1 MTIILTSSSPL
12 NFENSYS
19 VEAGYADEKRHFD
32 HHGAYSELQCPAN
45 NERIPAVNPETCVIS
60 HMDAD
65 TLVGLWR
72 LWGNEDIPSKNL
84 QSGLDFE
91 LIEKI
96 DLNGS
101 SADPSGQ
108 SKELSFMVG
117 VGVLARTLQMP
128 RPSEE
133 GVDVTELVL
142 LMINTPVKKVI
153 EMGLKAQKEAE
164 KAYKDCL
171 IEKAGKKALFSIGAN
186 DSLDPSRPYQDG
198 IEVVVVY
205 RQHYQSISVYC
216 DPSSEHAFAGSI
228 LGGIEFAGHPKACG
242 SPRGVSQ
249 TLDDAKNVFNDI

>member
-1 MTIILTSSSPL
+1 MTIIITSSSPL
-12 NFENSYS
+12 DFENSYS
-19 VEAGYADEKRHFD
+19 VEAGYADNQKHFD

-45 NERIPAVNPETCVIS
+45 NEEIPAVNPETCVIS

-91 LIEKI
+91 LIERI

-117 VGVLARTLQMP
+117 VGVLARALQMP

-133 GVDVTELVL
+133 GVDVTKLVM
-142 LMINTPVKKVI
+142 LMINTPAEEVI
-153 EMGLKAQKEAE
+153 EMGITAQRKAE
-164 KAYKDCL
+164 KAYEICL
-171 IEKAGKKALFSIGAN
+171 VEKAGKKALFSIGAN
-186 DSLDPSRPYQDG
+186 DPLDPSRGYQD
-198 IEVVVVY
+198 
-205 RQHYQSISVYC
+205 
-216 DPSSEHAFAGSI
+216 
-228 LGGIEFAGHPKACG
+228 
-242 SPRGVSQ
+242 
-249 TLDDAKNVFNDI
+249 